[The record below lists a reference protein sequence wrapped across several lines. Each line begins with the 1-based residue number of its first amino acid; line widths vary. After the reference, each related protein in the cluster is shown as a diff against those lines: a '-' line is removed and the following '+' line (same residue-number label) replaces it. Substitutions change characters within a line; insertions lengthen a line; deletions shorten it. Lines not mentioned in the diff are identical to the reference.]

1 MLYIRFLNFQTQLQ
15 DVEKMYKDG
24 DIQYG
29 DIVCQ
34 QYNDK
39 SSHLFMNGTWI
50 KTLYNSKIKQNNEI
64 EDDIEFL
71 STAIGNNSTNI
82 DEVSTRL
89 NDTSIRLND
98 VSTRLKDDYVNKT
111 QYLKDEELIAS
122 TFADLNN
129 KINNFDI
136 TKQLEPIYS
145 NILNLNSS
153 VQNLSDVLY
162 TLTETENINNT
173 IDTFKEVE
181 KFLNNIS
188 DSSTLTEL
196 LLNTKDDIIDGI
208 SEYYYNIE
216 EMDGKIGDINT
227 SINNTSSR
235 IKELEK
241 LYSNGQIDSFIGNL
255 NTSIKDAS
263 DNLNIVSG
271 KVDEVSTKL
280 DNTSTRL
287 NDTSVKLN
295 NVSTKL
301 DNTSNN
307 LNDTSIRLND
317 VSTRLKDDY
326 VNKTQYLKDEELIC
340 STFAELNN
348 KINTNVNIVNASI
361 TQLADNI
368 QNINFD
374 SLKTEISNTYA
385 TKQQVNTIGNSI
397 WNKVKETYVS
407 SEKYNNDIET
417 INNKISTYYTND
429 QIDLFISNLNTSIK
443 DTSYNLNIISGK
455 VDEVSTRLDDT
466 SVRLNN
472 VSTRLKEV
480 SVNLN
485 NTIISVSS
493 NLKDTSTRLNTI
505 SQNENNTSSRLN
517 EVSTRLNDTS
527 VRLLNYLTINQYVK
541 DEELIASTFADL
553 NNKINNVGNIDFSNY
568 YNIDQINEKISNINT
583 STNDISTNLSNTST
597 MLNDTS
603 IRLNNVSTR
612 LNNLYTNTQID
623 TFISNLNTSINNVSI
638 NTNKSIVDVSSRLN
652 DTSIRLLNYLTINQY
667 VKDEELIASTFADV
681 NNKINSLYAEI
692 AELKEQLKSST
703 K

>member
-1 MLYIRFLNFQTQLQ
+1 MIYIRFLNVKTPLQ

-24 DIQYG
+24 AIKYG

-82 DEVSTRL
+82 GE
-89 NDTSIRLND
+89 
-98 VSTRLKDDYVNKT
+98 
-111 QYLKDEELIAS
+111 
-122 TFADLNN
+122 
-129 KINNFDI
+129 
-136 TKQLEPIYS
+136 
-145 NILNLNSS
+145 
-153 VQNLSDVLY
+153 
-162 TLTETENINNT
+162 
-173 IDTFKEVE
+173 
-181 KFLNNIS
+181 
-188 DSSTLTEL
+188 
-196 LLNTKDDIIDGI
+196 
-208 SEYYYNIE
+208 
-216 EMDGKIGDINT
+216 
-227 SINNTSSR
+227 
-235 IKELEK
+235 
-241 LYSNGQIDSFIGNL
+241 
-255 NTSIKDAS
+255 
-263 DNLNIVSG
+263 
-271 KVDEVSTKL
+271 
-280 DNTSTRL
+280 
-287 NDTSVKLN
+287 
-295 NVSTKL
+295 
-301 DNTSNN
+301 
-307 LNDTSIRLND
+307 

-340 STFAELNN
+340 SKFAELNN
-348 KINTNVNIVNASI
+348 KINTNANIVNASI

-385 TKQQVNTIGNSI
+385 TKQQVNTIGNTI

-429 QIDLFISNLNTSIK
+429 QIDTFVGNLNTSIK
-443 DTSYNLNIISGK
+443 DTSDNLNIVSGK
-455 VDEVSTRLDDT
+455 VDEVSTRLDNT

-493 NLKDTSTRLNTI
+493 NLKDTSTRLNDV
-505 SQNENNTSSRLN
+505 SSRLN
-517 EVSTRLNDTS
+517 DVSTRLNDTS
-527 VRLLNYLTINQYVK
+527 VRLLNYLTINQY
-541 DEELIASTFADL
+541 L
-553 NNKINNVGNIDFSNY
+553 
-568 YNIDQINEKISNINT
+568 
-583 STNDISTNLSNTST
+583 
-597 MLNDTS
+597 
-603 IRLNNVSTR
+603 
-612 LNNLYTNTQID
+612 
-623 TFISNLNTSINNVSI
+623 
-638 NTNKSIVDVSSRLN
+638 
-652 DTSIRLLNYLTINQY
+652 
-667 VKDEELIASTFADV
+667 KDEELIASTFADV